1 MSFCPF
7 RIQFFEL
14 RFFKYSWKA
23 FNFVRDVLQ
32 VNRRYY
38 HRFIQSAKE
47 AIFIHCLRNKMCKS
61 SELLVLTG
69 IYILWLQDI
78 NKIKK
83 TSQTPWLCMWNLKP
97 YYTTTHLVWTIPF
110 SFVGTNL
117 LVLFAVGLDSLF
129 VSVSDVACL
138 WVIVLVVLSTPCRIW
153 RIDWNF
159 LKHVYFVVKYFH
171 FSLFFS
177 KIFSTKKMVLCI

>member
-1 MSFCPF
+1 MYFCPF
-7 RIQFFEL
+7 RIQFFKL

-78 NKIKK
+78 NKIKNVSNAMALHVK
-83 TSQTPWLCMWNLKP
+83 SQTLLRNYAFGMNN
-97 YYTTTHLVWTIPF
+97 TILF
-110 SFVGTNL
+110 RWHKSFGT
-117 LVLFAVGLDSLF
+117 FCCWSG
-129 VSVSDVACL
+129 
-138 WVIVLVVLSTPCRIW
+138 
-153 RIDWNF
+153 
-159 LKHVYFVVKYFH
+159 
-171 FSLFFS
+171 FSLRFRFRRGLS
-177 KIFSTKKMVLCI
+177 LGNSFGCIEYTMQNMKNRLEFPATCVLCS